1 MNSSIE
7 EMIPNMK
14 LIYSKDE
21 LHILYE
27 DLATYQKQKRG
38 FGYSKVDVLN
48 NLVYNPYLQ
57 LQKLGYFV
65 IVLWLYNEL

>member
-14 LIYSKDE
+14 LMYSKDE

-27 DLATYQKQKRG
+27 DLATYQKK
-38 FGYSKVDVLN
+38 K
-48 NLVYNPYLQ
+48 
-57 LQKLGYFV
+57 
-65 IVLWLYNEL
+65 NEDLATLR